1 MTSSLIIPTPFVRH
15 NLLYVGAG
23 YSGTKPVFAI
33 RPGASGDIS
42 LGTASSEATAAVDGH
57 PVARRYCSGR
67 SFWKNLA
74 SAVRSVPC
82 LVNTH
87 QRQTWSRSPKGGQV
101 MKRSLFSLCIAAVLM
116 SPIAAFAAPP
126 AQPAADQD
134 WVQAAI
140 DQSLLQAQWQREQD
154 AALQNQLL
162 IDQQVQ
168 TQLQNDQLQADLAQ
182 QQFNNM
188 ENMINMQQAF
198 QP

>member
-1 MTSSLIIPTPFVRH
+1 
-15 NLLYVGAG
+15 
-23 YSGTKPVFAI
+23 
-33 RPGASGDIS
+33 
-42 LGTASSEATAAVDGH
+42 
-57 PVARRYCSGR
+57 
-67 SFWKNLA
+67 
-74 SAVRSVPC
+74 
-82 LVNTH
+82 
-87 QRQTWSRSPKGGQV
+87 

-116 SPIAAFAAPP
+116 SPCFALADP
-126 AQPAADQD
+126 AQPAVDQD

-140 DQSLLQAQWQREQD
+140 DQSLLQAPWQREQD